1 MNRLTQQDWTRMN
14 ALALAIHAA
23 PTLPALRRTL
33 ARRLPDLLDQPCA
46 LHSSISVSP
55 AEKRE
60 ANGLS
65 HRRSPE
71 TPTSSSIPFGPFAL
85 HLSQGLTART
95 RHLVALLTEHLQ
107 LAIQRLTNQAKPNGT
122 ATPALQSSET
132 AHLHA
137 QLSRR
142 QREVLPLLL
151 QGLGNSEIAWH
162 LGISSRT
169 VEKHVAGILQTLKL
183 PSRTALLV
191 EARQLR
197 ANALSM

>member
-14 ALALAIHAA
+14 ALALAIHAV
-23 PTLPALRRTL
+23 PTLAALRRTL
-33 ARRLPDLLDQPCA
+33 ARRIPDLLDQSCTLEPS
-46 LHSSISVSP
+46 HSATA
-55 AEKRE
+55 AEQGE

-71 TPTSSSIPFGPFAL
+71 KSDSSIPFGSFTL

-95 RHLVALLTEHLQ
+95 RHLVALLSEHLQ

-191 EARQLR
+191 EVRRPSAT
-197 ANALSM
+197 AKSM

>member
-1 MNRLTQQDWTRMN
+1 MN

-23 PTLPALRRTL
+23 PTLAALRRTL
-33 ARRLPDLLDQPCA
+33 ARRLPDLLDQSCTLEPS
-46 LHSSISVSP
+46 HSATA
-55 AEKRE
+55 AEQGE

-65 HRRSPE
+65 QRRSLE
-71 TPTSSSIPFGPFAL
+71 TSTSNSIPFGPSAL

-107 LAIQRLTNQAKPNGT
+107 LAFQRLTNQAKPNGT
-122 ATPALQSSET
+122 PTPALQSSET

-137 QLSRR
+137 PLSRR

-191 EARQLR
+191 EVRRPSAT
-197 ANALSM
+197 AKSM